1 MKKFI
6 RNLSIGQSIMFST
19 LLVVIVM
26 LISSSIIHYTLFSRS
41 TDGLVESQS
50 REINKQIVLNYEN
63 YINSIIET
71 ANYVQLASLNLDVDR
86 AYETLQNV
94 YLLNSDLKKDVVSI
108 FLFDMEGN
116 KILGNEVR
124 ERSKSSIH
132 RQPWFIR
139 AVEERKIFHFSFSEG
154 QSVSADRFDQVIF
167 VSKAAEYTQG
177 GTRREGVILIELNFQ
192 VITDLAGKTNLGE
205 GGHILILDD
214 DDGLIYSSG
223 SYTQRHTGESY
234 TMAVRQIFGGTSA
247 TIDNLAMYINITT
260 LSHTRWRIVTVNN
273 VDDIAMTK
281 QRIILILIAIA
292 MLTVLASGSIALLL
306 SRRISHPLQML
317 EKTMNDIETGNFN
330 TKVAVTGQVE
340 IIRLAASFNSMID
353 QIRTLMQRV
362 VNEQREKRK
371 TELRALQNQINP
383 HFLYNTLDSIVWL
396 AENQRAEDVIT
407 TVVALARFFRISIS
421 KGETFIP
428 VKDEIS
434 HIKNYMTI
442 QKIRYVDK
450 FSYTLDID
458 PAIYDFKVM
467 KLILQ
472 PIVEN
477 AIYHGVGEEMEEII
491 IRGYKQDEFLI
502 FEVENSGYGITE
514 ERIAAI
520 HALLEG
526 TTAQTSVGM
535 RNVYQRLKLYYGEE
549 ANIVVSSVLDEMTNI
564 KLIMP
569 AVIKAAQE
577 DRP

>member
-1 MKKFI
+1 VKKFI

-41 TDGLVESQS
+41 TDNLVESQS

-71 ANYVQLASLNLDVDR
+71 ANYVQLASLNLDVDQ
-86 AYETLQNV
+86 AYETLQNL

-108 FLFDMEGN
+108 FLFDQEGY
-116 KILGNEVR
+116 KVLGNEVR

-132 RQPWFIR
+132 RQPWFID
-139 AVEERKIFHFSFSEG
+139 ASEEKKIFHFSYSEG

-167 VSKAAEYTQG
+167 VSKAAKYTQG

-214 DDGLIYSSG
+214 DDALIYSSG
-223 SYTQRHTGESY
+223 SYTQHRTGESY
-234 TMAVRQIFGGTSA
+234 AMAKKQIFGGTSA
-247 TIDNLAMYINITT
+247 TIDNLAMYMNITT
-260 LSHTRWRIVTVNN
+260 LSHTRWRIVTINN

-292 MLTVLASGSIALLL
+292 MLTVLASGSIALVL
-306 SRRISHPLQML
+306 SRRISHPLKML
-317 EKTMNDIETGNFN
+317 EKTMNDIEKGNFN
-330 TKVAVTGQVE
+330 TKVAVTGQREV
-340 IIRLAASFNSMID
+340 IRLAASFNSMVD

-362 VNEQREKRK
+362 VSEQREKRK

-396 AENQRAEDVIT
+396 AENQRTEDVIT

-450 FSYTLDID
+450 FSYTLEID

-477 AIYHGVGEEMEEII
+477 AIYHGVGEEKEDII
-491 IRGYKQDEFLI
+491 IRGYKQDGFLI

-549 ANIVVSSVLDEMTNI
+549 ANIEVSSILDEMTNI

-569 AVIKAAQE
+569 AVIKSIQE
-577 DRP
+577 EKS